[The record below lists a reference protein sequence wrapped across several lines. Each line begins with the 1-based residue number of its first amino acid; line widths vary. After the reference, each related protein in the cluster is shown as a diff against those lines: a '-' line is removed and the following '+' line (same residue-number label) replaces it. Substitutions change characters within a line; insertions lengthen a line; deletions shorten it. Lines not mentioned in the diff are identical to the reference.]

1 MHKRELRAMHDLRNA
16 AKRVAEALNRHPREV
31 YQNGALSNGADKRHP
46 SVPGGWIAYGDTA
59 ALLLDAVE
67 AAIAMAREVD
77 AIEPREDA

>member
-16 AKRVAEALNRHPREV
+16 AKRVAEALARHPKGEHVLPDEGWNSPLRCRS
-31 YQNGALSNGADKRHP
+31 LS
-46 SVPGGWIAYGDTA
+46 YGDGA
-59 ALLLDAVE
+59 QVLLAAVE